1 MRKSLFAMALGTFAL
16 GCSEFGM
23 MSILSEVADSFNI
36 SAATAGHFISSY
48 ALGVCAGAVLF
59 VIIARRWPLQKQLF
73 VLAGVICAGNLLAV
87 IAPDYRFLILARFVS
102 GLPHGAFFGVGGI
115 IVQKITPP
123 RYQAEA
129 VATMFSGMTIANLAG
144 IPAAVYITHL
154 VSWHILFLLV
164 SSFALITMFLIYKWV
179 PDVGAMADNGLKKQ
193 FDFLKRPAPW
203 LLLGTIALGNGG
215 LFGWYSYINPI
226 MVNSAGFPQVDMSW
240 IMAVSGV
247 GMVLGNYAAGKLSL
261 RYSMVS
267 IIIGMLGLMTAAA
280 VMIVFAAFNPY
291 AALLAMFIGV
301 FGLFGVS
308 SMEQTQI
315 IDASKGSELLG
326 ASSAQVAF
334 NLGNAL
340 GAFFGGLPL
349 RMGYAYQYSGI
360 PGILLNAIGLA
371 LIMGF
376 AHIHAGRR
384 QKGAVQ

>member
-1 MRKSLFAMALGTFAL
+1 M
-16 GCSEFGM
+16 
-23 MSILSEVADSFNI
+23 
-36 SAATAGHFISSY
+36 
-48 ALGVCAGAVLF
+48 
-59 VIIARRWPLQKQLF
+59 
-73 VLAGVICAGNLLAV
+73 
-87 IAPDYRFLILARFVS
+87 
-102 GLPHGAFFGVGGI
+102 
-115 IVQKITPP
+115 
-123 RYQAEA
+123 
-129 VATMFSGMTIANLAG
+129 
-144 IPAAVYITHL
+144 
-154 VSWHILFLLV
+154 
-164 SSFALITMFLIYKWV
+164 
-179 PDVGAMADNGLKKQ
+179 
-193 FDFLKRPAPW
+193 
-203 LLLGTIALGNGG
+203 LGTIALGNGG

-280 VMIVFAAFNPY
+280 VMIVFAASNPY

-315 IDASKGSELLG
+315 IDASKGSKL
-326 ASSAQVAF
+326 
-334 NLGNAL
+334 L